1 MYIIT
6 TMMVILN
13 MVQALQRIVRH
24 SQRLTI
30 SETVIIQCSVQC
42 REVMFLQAEYSQA
55 RMVVSSR
62 HTTTIWKVR
71 SLLYMLI
78 RMLVQQLQVQLISMH
93 ILQHQEVKQYLQLIR
108 QSRAERHILILIL
121 RLIQVLIL
129 LILMHLQM
137 FLQL

>member
-42 REVMFLQAEYSQA
+42 REVMFWQVEYSQE

-108 QSRAERHILILIL
+108 QSRVERHILILIL
-121 RLIQVLIL
+121 RLIQALIL